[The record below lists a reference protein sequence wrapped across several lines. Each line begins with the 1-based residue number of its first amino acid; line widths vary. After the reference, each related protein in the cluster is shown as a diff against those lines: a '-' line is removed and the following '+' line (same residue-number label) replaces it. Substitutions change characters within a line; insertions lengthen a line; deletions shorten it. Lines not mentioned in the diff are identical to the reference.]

1 MGNSEAKI
9 LFVLPNV
16 NVGGVERVTITL
28 LEQFAIRDIKCHLA
42 LRNARG
48 ELIEQ
53 ARSAAAVHELAPK
66 GIHQFVPALTQLI
79 KEVKPTCVVSAFS
92 DVGAL
97 VWLAIKLS
105 GKKNIRWVH
114 SVHNTHG
121 KIGSRPGLWGSIHY
135 WLENQAGKF
144 CYRFSNNV
152 VSVSQGVADE
162 VTSMVASAKNR
173 SVVIYNPVVSESW
186 LRPLNKSWPIT
197 GRAIKIVALGR
208 LVKQKGF
215 DLLIQTM
222 SNVQGNW
229 TLEIWGS
236 GPEHESL
243 ANEIKEA
250 GLDEKVFLRGYTDNP
265 YKALS
270 EADVYVMSSRHE
282 GLGNTLIEAMACQ
295 CQLISTDCEHGPR
308 EILENGVYGALV
320 PPNNISALTAGIQ
333 KVINNELCVA
343 SEVLL
348 ARAKFFSTNSSVD
361 QWLDV
366 VNKQKKH

>member
-28 LEQFAIRDIKCHLA
+28 LEQFAMRGIECHLA
-42 LRNARG
+42 LRNAHG

-53 ARSAAAVHELAPK
+53 AMAACSVHELAPK

-105 GKKNIRWVH
+105 GQKNIRWIH

-121 KIGSRPGLWGSIHY
+121 KIGSRPGFWGSIHY

-162 VTSMVASAKNR
+162 VTSMVASAKKR

-186 LRPLNKSWPIT
+186 LRPLSKSWPVT
-197 GRAIKIVALGR
+197 GRAIKIVSLGR

-215 DLLIQTM
+215 DVLIQAM

-229 TLEIWGS
+229 ILEIWGG
-236 GPEHESL
+236 GPEHELL
-243 ANEIKEA
+243 ANKIKET
-250 GLDEKVFLRGYTDNP
+250 GLENKILLRGYTDNP
-265 YKALS
+265 YKVLS

-295 CQLISTDCEHGPR
+295 CQLISTDCQHGPR
-308 EILENGVYGALV
+308 EILDNGAYGELV
-320 PPNNISALTAGIQ
+320 PVNNIPALTAGIQ
-333 KVINNELCVA
+333 KVIGNELCVA
-343 SEVLL
+343 REALL
-348 ARAKFFSTNSSVD
+348 ARAKFFSVNSSVD

-366 VNKQKKH
+366 VNR